1 MPRGDREKRVKKLL
15 AEMEK
20 ERGYVSLAKNYVATI
35 DPDFMEAYNNLYN
48 TGLRAGK
55 SLPVK
60 YRELVAIAILSYRTR
75 ENAVY
80 LHMKRAMQHGA
91 TYREL
96 LDAVETS
103 IIPGG
108 GPTFDVG
115 VQAFM
120 RILEEEKEKKKK
132 GKGGSGKNKP
142 R

>member
-20 ERGYVSLAKNYVATI
+20 ERGYVSLAKNYVATV

-48 TGLRAGK
+48 NGLRAGRA
-55 SLPVK
+55 LPVK

-75 ENAVY
+75 EDAVY
-80 LHMKRAMQHGA
+80 LHMKRALRHGA
-91 TYREL
+91 TVQEL
-96 LDAVETS
+96 LEAVETS

-108 GPTFDVG
+108 GPTFDTG
-115 VQAFM
+115 TQALM

-132 GKGGSGKNKP
+132 GGPGKNK

>member
-1 MPRGDREKRVKKLL
+1 MARGDRKKRVKRLL
-15 AEMEK
+15 AQMEK
-20 ERGYVSLAKNYVATI
+20 ERGYVSLAKNYVATV

-48 TGLRAGK
+48 SGLRAGK
-55 SLPVK
+55 ALPVK

-80 LHMKRAMQHGA
+80 LHMKRAMEHGA
-91 TYREL
+91 TCREL

-115 VQAFM
+115 VNALM
-120 RILEEEKEKKKK
+120 RILEEEKK
-132 GKGGSGKNKP
+132 GKKRSAG
-142 R
+142 

>member
-1 MPRGDREKRVKKLL
+1 MADKKKARRIAKLL

-20 ERGYVSLAKNYVATI
+20 ERGYVSLAKNYVATV

-48 TGLRAGK
+48 NGLRAGK
-55 SLPVK
+55 ALPVK

-80 LHMKRAMQHGA
+80 LHMKRALRHGA
-91 TYREL
+91 TIQEL

-115 VQAFM
+115 TQALM
-120 RILEEEKEKKKK
+120 RILEEGKDEKKK
-132 GKGGSGKNKP
+132 GKGGPGKNKP

>member
-1 MPRGDREKRVKKLL
+1 MVRGDRKKRVKRLL
-15 AEMEK
+15 AQMEK
-20 ERGYVSLAKNYVATI
+20 ERGYVSLAKNYVATV

-48 TGLRAGK
+48 SGLRAGK
-55 SLPVK
+55 ALPVK

-80 LHMKRAMQHGA
+80 LHMKRAMEHGA

-115 VQAFM
+115 VNALM
-120 RILEEEKEKKKK
+120 RILEEEKK
-132 GKGGSGKNKP
+132 GKKRSAG
-142 R
+142 

>member
-1 MPRGDREKRVKKLL
+1 MPKMERQKRIKKLL

-20 ERGYVSLAKNYVATI
+20 ERGYVSAAKNYVATV

-48 TGLRAGK
+48 NGLRAGK
-55 SLPVK
+55 ALPVK

-80 LHMKRAMQHGA
+80 LHMKRAIQHGA
-91 TYREL
+91 TYQEL

-108 GPTFDVG
+108 GPTFDTG
-115 VQAFM
+115 TQALM

-132 GKGGSGKNKP
+132 GGPGKNKK
-142 R
+142 

>member
-1 MPRGDREKRVKKLL
+1 MPREDRNKKIKKLL

-20 ERGYVSLAKNYVATI
+20 ERGYVSAAKNYVATV

-48 TGLRAGK
+48 NGLRAGK
-55 SLPVK
+55 ALPVK

-91 TYREL
+91 TFREL

-108 GPTFDVG
+108 GPTFDIG
-115 VQAFM
+115 TQALM
-120 RILEEEKEKKKK
+120 RILEEEEEKEKKKK
-132 GKGGSGKNKP
+132 GKKK
-142 R
+142 

>member
-1 MPRGDREKRVKKLL
+1 MPREDRKKRIQKLL

-20 ERGYVSLAKNYVATI
+20 ERGYVSLAKNYVATV

-48 TGLRAGK
+48 NGLRAGK
-55 SLPVK
+55 ALPVK

-91 TYREL
+91 TFREL

-108 GPTFDVG
+108 GPTFDTG
-115 VQAFM
+115 TQALM
-120 RILEEEKEKKKK
+120 TILEEEKEKKKK
-132 GKGGSGKNKP
+132 GGPGKNK

>member
-1 MPRGDREKRVKKLL
+1 
-15 AEMEK
+15 
-20 ERGYVSLAKNYVATI
+20 VSAAKNYVATV

-48 TGLRAGK
+48 NGLRAGK
-55 SLPVK
+55 ALPVK

-108 GPTFDVG
+108 GPTFDIG
-115 VQAFM
+115 VQALM

-132 GKGGSGKNKP
+132 GKSERNP
-142 R
+142 RRLNARSQS